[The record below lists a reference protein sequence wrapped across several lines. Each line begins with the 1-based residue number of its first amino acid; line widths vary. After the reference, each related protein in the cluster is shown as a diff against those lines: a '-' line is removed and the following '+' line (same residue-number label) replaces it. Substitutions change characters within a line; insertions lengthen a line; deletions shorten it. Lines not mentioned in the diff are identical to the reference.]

1 MQRSKIHILQTSFIQ
16 LSFRTISNQKYDSS
30 KDKSTYSDFVLFR
43 EVLVRKGFNELEEL
57 PMLLDKLLL
66 TTSFNALY
74 NGFAKEIKRHIKPTF
89 TESLKSWI
97 EEAGTTFRS
106 DLSLFLYFTWSNRI
120 AFSSLEFNEDA
131 EKMPGVPL
139 LSFDYIRKYISVCEN
154 IYFDILVE
162 RLATRLEHFNPE
174 KYINMYSVDSMN
186 GFEFED
192 FLVKVFQTLG
202 YDVKET
208 KRTQDQGADLFVK
221 RFDKSIV
228 IQAKN
233 YSGSVGNSAV
243 QQAISAKTFYSCDEA
258 MVVTNSYFTNSA
270 KELAES
276 AKVRL
281 VNRNELQNYIDDYN
295 QKIIEN
301 FQ

>member
-1 MQRSKIHILQTSFIQ
+1 M
-16 LSFRTISNQKYDSS
+16 
-30 KDKSTYSDFVLFR
+30 
-43 EVLVRKGFNELEEL
+43 LVRKGFNELEEL

-97 EEAGTTFRS
+97 EEAGTTFRA
-106 DLSLFLYFTWSNRI
+106 DLSLFLYFVWNNKIT
-120 AFSSLEFNEDA
+120 FPELDFNENA
-131 EKMPGVPL
+131 YNTPGTPL
-139 LSFDYIRKYISVCEN
+139 ISMGNIRKYISICET

-162 RLATRLEHFNPE
+162 RLATRLEHFNPD
-174 KYINMYSVDSMN
+174 KYVNMYSVDSMN

-192 FLVKVFQTLG
+192 FLVKIFQTLG

-208 KRTQDQGADLFVK
+208 KRTQDQGADLFVT
-221 RFDKSIV
+221 RFDKNIV

-258 MVVTNSYFTNSA
+258 MVITNSYFTNSA

-281 VNRNELQNYIDDYN
+281 IDRNELQRYLEDYN
-295 QKIIEN
+295 QKLIEDFN
-301 FQ
+301 